1 MQGDVHDP
9 ATWHLLMLRAI
20 AGLQA
25 GDKSAARTYLQFVQ
39 QHRGRQVSEETKH
52 RLLRL
57 AQTKAF
63 ANARQLVQE
72 ATRADPP
79 DKPTTPPV
87 SRRAPPKKHRRNR

>member
-1 MQGDVHDP
+1 MQGDIHDP
-9 ATWHLLMLRAI
+9 ATWHLLMLQAI

-25 GDKSAARTYLQFVQ
+25 GDKFPARTYLQFVQ

-63 ANARQLVQE
+63 ANAHQLVQE
-72 ATRADPP
+72 ATRDGKAA
-79 DKPTTPPV
+79 KPATPPA
-87 SRRAPPKKHRRNR
+87 SLRAPPRKQTRR